1 VSDGAAE
8 SPAAAD
14 VATAAPAPQPLR
26 IHTIS
31 LTDFRA
37 FPGPAPAVFELG
49 GKNLLV
55 YGENGAGKSSLF
67 HALRDFFALDSP
79 GSMAQR
85 LAAQKNLF
93 SAADAGDCSVEVI
106 IKGFEDDELPGL
118 LAELKW
124 SGTHHPATNTRVLSG
139 DGKPIAGLYKRAN
152 SMARDAARRSAFL
165 DYKSLLDTNYK
176 HGAEAVNLF
185 DLAVSALLV
194 DFRVTVS
201 GGTESTIGE
210 LWQAVKRSESDAL
223 LGTRSAKKEQKVR
236 DACVAFNVAFRSALD
251 RLLPSANEILQAL
264 GWSNVE
270 LTGLNSPGVTY
281 QTAHFRSDRKL
292 NGLSLTPNISFRDKP
307 LERPQLFLNEA
318 RLSGLA
324 LALYLGAR
332 LACVPAGESQ
342 ALKLLVLDDVLVG
355 LDHSN
360 RLPVLN
366 LLSSLFADWQVVLL
380 THDRSWYEITL
391 AHVAEDAWRSVE
403 IYEGSPE
410 GPAPMPIVR
419 NAEDRPAKDLLK
431 KAKELLTTPYLEASA
446 NYTRQAFELAIRGAC
461 EAKDIRMPYRV
472 YPKGFK
478 KPLQAQDFLDQ
489 LTKWTASDKA
499 KQAAWDA
506 ALKQVDLFK
515 TVVMN
520 PYSHP
525 SAPNIPKQ
533 EIEQAINA
541 VEKLLELARK

>member
-1 VSDGAAE
+1 MSEQAAE
-8 SPAAAD
+8 SPAAAQA
-14 VATAAPAPQPLR
+14 ATAVPAPQPLR

-67 HALRDFFALDSP
+67 HALQDFFSIKPSRALASHKNIFSQQP
-79 GSMAQR
+79 EETCKVSITLLGPSAQTFDWTTTR
-85 LAAQKNLF
+85 HPCNHDFKRPVANW
-93 SAADAGDCSVEVI
+93 ADYFFAGTDPQVV
-106 IKGFEDDELPGL
+106 
-118 LAELKW
+118 
-124 SGTHHPATNTRVLSG
+124 
-139 DGKPIAGLYKRAN
+139 
-152 SMARDAARRSAFL
+152 DAARRAAFL

-176 HGAEAVNLF
+176 HGTGEINLF
-185 DLAVSALLV
+185 ELAVSALLAN
-194 DFRVTVS
+194 FRVTAS

-210 LWQAVKRSESDAL
+210 LWQAIEVAQKAAL
-223 LGTRSAKKEQKVR
+223 EKTRTDQKEQKVR
-236 DACVAFNVAFRSALD
+236 DACVAFNAAFRSALE
-251 RLLPSANEILQAL
+251 RLLPKANEILQAL
-264 GWSNVE
+264 GWRNVV
-270 LTGLNSPGVTY
+270 LTGLSSPGVTY
-281 QTAHFRSDRKL
+281 QTAHLRSARKL
-292 NGLSLTPNISFRDKP
+292 DGLRLTPSISFRDKP
-307 LERPQLFLNEA
+307 LDRPQLFLNEA

-391 AHVAEDAWRSVE
+391 AHVAKDAWRSVE
-403 IYEGSPE
+403 IYEGIPE

-489 LTKWTASDKA
+489 LTKWTASDKS

-506 ALKQVDLFK
+506 ALKQVELFK

-533 EIEQAINA
+533 EIEQAITA

>member
-1 VSDGAAE
+1 MSAGAAD

-67 HALRDFFALDSP
+67 HALQDFFSIKPSRALASHKNIFSQQSEETCKVSITFL
-79 GSMAQR
+79 GSSAQTFDWTTTR
-85 LAAQKNLF
+85 HPCNHDLKRPV
-93 SAADAGDCSVEVI
+93 ADWADY
-106 IKGFEDDELPGL
+106 FF
-118 LAELKW
+118 AE
-124 SGTHHPATNTRVLSG
+124 TDPRVV
-139 DGKPIAGLYKRAN
+139 
-152 SMARDAARRSAFL
+152 DAARKSACL
-165 DYKSLLDTNYK
+165 DYKSLLETNFK
-176 HGAEAVNLF
+176 HGNGPINLF
-185 DLAVSALLV
+185 DLAVSSLLR
-194 DFRVTVS
+194 DFRVTVV
-201 GGTESTIGE
+201 GGTESTISS
-210 LWQAVKRSESDAL
+210 LWNAIKQAEGDAL
-223 LGTRSAKKEQKVR
+223 RGTKSPKKEQQVR
-236 DACVAFNVAFRSALD
+236 DACVAFNSAFRSALD
-251 RLLPSANEILQAL
+251 RLLPKANEILQAL
-264 GWSNVE
+264 GWSNVV
-270 LTGLNSPGVTY
+270 LTGLSSPGVTY
-281 QTAHFRSDRKL
+281 QTAHLRSARKL
-292 NGLSLTPNISFRDKP
+292 DGLRLTPSINFRDKP
-307 LERPQLFLNEA
+307 LDRPQLFLNEA

-324 LALYLGAR
+324 LALYLGGR

-366 LLSSLFADWQVVLL
+366 VLSSLFADWQVVLL

-391 AHVAEDAWRSVE
+391 AHVAEGAWRSVE

-431 KAKELLTTPYLEASA
+431 KAKELLITPYLEASA

-478 KPLQAQDFLDQ
+478 KPLQAQDFLNQ

-506 ALKQVDLFK
+506 ALKEVELFK

-525 SAPNIPKQ
+525 SAPNIPKE
-533 EIEQAINA
+533 EIQQAINA
-541 VEKLLELARK
+541 VETLLELAKK